1 MADNMEPPP
10 LFENVNINKND
21 DSESDLFESAIQV
34 PVHNYSPKLEQLV
47 SACIIF
53 LLLLL
58 ATLVNL
64 QLSRE

>member
-34 PVHNYSPKLEQLV
+34 TNHNYSTDLEQLV
-47 SACIIF
+47 TACIIV

-64 QLSRE
+64 QLSSE